1 MCVCAC
7 GMMYMAFDL
16 SPVDNFSL
24 LSSSDLFGGE
34 REIEGTFSSFPCTLY
49 LHTWYFLRKQFR
61 SIPRLIDSVKSAV
74 SPTERIYGPDLVLNC
89 SGVPRDLLQIALQ
102 LFCAIVRVR
111 SSLKRRWEYI
121 LSPCFHSAM
130 SQSPW
135 EKLRWRTH
143 QFNLFLFFFSMDVLW
158 YFRCV
163 MNITMR
169 IKSGEQADSLLVPF
183 SHTCSGLKIGFSKK
197 PISLRVRK
205 LSSFPKEIEV
215 RGRFV

>member
-1 MCVCAC
+1 MEGSHVCVC

-61 SIPRLIDSVKSAV
+61 SIPRSIDSVKRAV
-74 SPTERIYGPDLVLNC
+74 SPTETIYGPDLVLNC

-111 SSLKRRWEYI
+111 SSLKRDESTFFLLAFTPQCLNPRGRSYDGERI
-121 LSPCFHSAM
+121 
-130 SQSPW
+130 
-135 EKLRWRTH
+135 
-143 QFNLFLFFFSMDVLW
+143 NLIFFFSF
-158 YFRCV
+158 FRW
-163 MNITMR
+163 M
-169 IKSGEQADSLLVPF
+169 F
-183 SHTCSGLKIGFSKK
+183 SDIFA
-197 PISLRVRK
+197 V
-205 LSSFPKEIEV
+205 
-215 RGRFV
+215 